1 MKMEY
6 KINPHKVGGEIC
18 KITGVD
24 IFKNTRKREYVELR
38 ALVCYTL
45 REDLNFGFQ
54 KIADYFKSR
63 GKKMDHSSVIHMIK
77 MYPIYKMH
85 NKYLEKLEGSFNFDK
100 SIQKNKKFT
109 IKQQYQ
115 NLEYRYEKLKKELD
129 SPMIKTMHNI
139 PEDKWS
145 EVLER
150 IDMLKKSWAW
160 KSKDKVQ
167 IIESSTG
174 LSNFAY

>member
-1 MKMEY
+1 
-6 KINPHKVGGEIC
+6 
-18 KITGVD
+18 
-24 IFKNTRKREYVELR
+24 
-38 ALVCYTL
+38 
-45 REDLNFGFQ
+45 
-54 KIADYFKSR
+54 
-63 GKKMDHSSVIHMIK
+63 
-77 MYPIYKMH
+77 MYPIYKKH
-85 NKYLEKLEGSFNFDK
+85 NKHLEKLEGSFKFEK
-100 SIQKNKKFT
+100 SIHKNEKFT
-109 IKQQYQ
+109 IEQQYQ

-167 IIESSTG
+167 IIEASTG